1 MKKIILFCFICLA
14 VCSCKKETKNDKT
27 MLCNALAAR
36 IVNGFYAPTPAPF
49 GDFEALKFFKC
60 DQEKVADFL
69 MEVYREDI
77 THYELLYKA
86 RPRDEKNKAA
96 VENAFAR
103 EESPLERL
111 VRKFGLNQNGRE
123 LIETKEEK

>member
-1 MKKIILFCFICLA
+1 
-14 VCSCKKETKNDKT
+14 

-60 DQEKVADFL
+60 NQEKVADFL

-77 THYELLYKA
+77 TYYELLYKA

-96 VENAFAR
+96 VENALAR
-103 EESPLERL
+103 EESPFERL
-111 VRKFGLNQNGRE
+111 KREFGLDQDTRE
-123 LIETKEEK
+123 TIEEKEKK